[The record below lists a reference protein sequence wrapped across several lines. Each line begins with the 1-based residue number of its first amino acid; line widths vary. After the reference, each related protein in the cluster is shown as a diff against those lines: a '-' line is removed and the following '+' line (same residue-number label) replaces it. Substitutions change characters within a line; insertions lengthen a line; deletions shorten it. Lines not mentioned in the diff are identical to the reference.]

1 MNRTALEERILE
13 ILDSQILN
21 ATWFGNA
28 QKDLADLFIELSNE
42 RCIDQRMICHD
53 EILKIDE
60 SLCEIMDPVL
70 NAPLPSPL
78 TLICK
83 QQQHENRI

>member
-1 MNRTALEERILE
+1 MKRTEIDSKIILSIQSANTGISGNAILE
-13 ILDSQILN
+13 IAEKL
-21 ATWFGNA
+21 T
-28 QKDLADLFIELSNE
+28 DLFIELSNE

-70 NAPLPSPL
+70 NAPLPE
-78 TLICK
+78 I
-83 QQQHENRI
+83 N